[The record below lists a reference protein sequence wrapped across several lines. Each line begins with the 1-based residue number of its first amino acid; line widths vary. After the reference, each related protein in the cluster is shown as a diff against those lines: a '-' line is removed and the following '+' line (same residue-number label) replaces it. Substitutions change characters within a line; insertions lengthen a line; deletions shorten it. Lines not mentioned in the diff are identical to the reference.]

1 MIIGTFK
8 LDSFLNIGMTLLDFK
23 IQKKTPREKESQN
36 ISDNWSE
43 ELSLSN
49 FKIFVESKLGQ
60 TAFRRLRSEIII
72 WISVLSNSFMKK
84 RIMSISEIFF

>member
-36 ISDNWSE
+36 ISDN
-43 ELSLSN
+43 
-49 FKIFVESKLGQ
+49 
-60 TAFRRLRSEIII
+60 
-72 WISVLSNSFMKK
+72 
-84 RIMSISEIFF
+84 